1 MRFKGEMWSS
11 FVVFSLFWISICGQ
25 YLPKITYLHVVSE
38 IDYRFSKTIVTS
50 KMVNQKPFATE
61 AKFDIDLPNEAF
73 ITAFKLTVNGRD
85 YHGDVKEREIAR
97 RQFEAAKARGETAGH
112 IISRPRNT
120 NSFQVQVNV
129 EALGEV
135 KFELVYRELLKR
147 TKGYYNHI
155 IYLNPGQLVEDF
167 LITVMITESRTVT
180 YVKIPPLQKGLLAEG
195 PLGDNELAQVE
206 FLSKTQVL
214 VTYQPT
220 LQQQAALSDGGVSGQ
235 FIVQYDVERF
245 NDAGEILVMDGWI
258 VHYFAPEGLPPI
270 PMDIILVFD
279 KSGSMLGRKM
289 SQLQAALI
297 KILDDTKDID
307 RIMLLSFSHTVHSW
321 NRGLVAADRNNK
333 EAAKQYIREQMA
345 FGGTNINLGITEG
358 LRELKT
364 YNHGDR
370 PALMIFLTDGK
381 ATAGVTDTDRI
392 LQNII
397 NANTYNIPIFAL
409 AFGREADYTISK
421 KIAAKNFGFAR
432 KIFEDADATLQITGF
447 YDEIS
452 SLLLEDVNFKYLDG
466 ALYDSTVTDRRFNNY
481 FKGSELVVAGKSDD
495 INRLQQGMKIS
506 ATGYGHRNISI
517 NYPPNQCTILPY
529 KDQGLPPGERH
540 PGMMEKLWA
549 YLTIKQLLK
558 KMDATDIYQ
567 EIKQIEN
574 EILTISLKYQFV
586 TPLTSMVVT
595 LPNQQKVEP
604 CSCGAIPRAGQ
615 GLTNGPLPMPGAGDP
630 FRPGQSNPPF
640 DHSDIDKHLGSLPI
654 SGIPGLGLPKG
665 LFAKTVGKTVV
676 SDSPNTGANG
686 GNVASDVNAPV
697 VPPAP
702 PVSPSL
708 SATSTTPQF
717 VITVTGLSDP
727 LCFNLPLTSGKEYK
741 LLDAARGSSG
751 YVLDATIGKSL
762 IEKLSV
768 IRKIRR
774 FSVPS
779 TVTKS
784 NVEDTEVYSYNEM
797 VSGMIIKVI
806 SKADGLMI
814 VIEVKNNRGNPS
826 GILGILRD
834 LQATVTAKSGNRSR
848 LSITSGSQQIAATAT
863 EATYTANNKCL
874 FIKETDIANLQID
887 VNSFL
892 KP

>member
-1 MRFKGEMWSS
+1 MLRNVSMRFKGDMLSY
-11 FVVFSLFWISICGQ
+11 FVLSLFWISICAQ
-25 YLPKITYLHVVSE
+25 YLPKITYLHVTSE
-38 IDYRFSKTIVTS
+38 IDYRFSKTTVTS

-73 ITAFKLTVNGRD
+73 ITAFKLTVNGKD

-97 RQFEAAKARGETAGH
+97 RQFEAAKAQGQTAGH

-129 EALGEV
+129 AALGEV

-167 LITVMITESRTVT
+167 LTTVMITESRTVT
-180 YVKIPPLQKGLLAEG
+180 YVKIPPLQKGLLTEG
-195 PLGDNELAQVE
+195 PLGDNELSQVE

-220 LQQQAALSDGGVSGQ
+220 LQQQAMLSDGSVSGQ

-258 VHYFAPEGLPPI
+258 VHYFAPEGLPSI

-297 KILDDTKDID
+297 KILDDVKDID
-307 RIMLLSFSHTVHSW
+307 RIMLLSFSHNVHSW
-321 NRGLVAADRNNK
+321 NRGMVAADRSNK

-381 ATAGVTDTDRI
+381 ATSGETDTERI
-392 LQNII
+392 LQNIV
-397 NANTYNIPIFAL
+397 NANTYNIPIFTL

-481 FKGSELVVAGKSDD
+481 FKGSELVVAGKASD
-495 INRLQQGMKIS
+495 INRLQQGMQIS

-529 KDQGLPPGERH
+529 KDTELQPGQRH

-558 KMDATDIYQ
+558 KMETTDIHQ

-586 TPLTSMVVT
+586 TPLTSMIVT
-595 LPNQQKVEP
+595 LPNQVKVEP
-604 CSCGAIPRAGQ
+604 CSCGAIPRVGSLQ
-615 GLTNGPLPMPGAGDP
+615 GLTDGPLPNLPGGPIPPGHSIPSDHRAAIDSTLSQFQLPDAFGFKGDFKKTAARKVVADSSNTAG
-630 FRPGQSNPPF
+630 G
-640 DHSDIDKHLGSLPI
+640 
-654 SGIPGLGLPKG
+654 
-665 LFAKTVGKTVV
+665 
-676 SDSPNTGANG
+676 GA
-686 GNVASDVNAPV
+686 APV
-697 VPPAP
+697 PATT
-702 PVSPSL
+702 VSSSV

-717 VITVTGLSDP
+717 VIKLTGLSDS
-727 LCFNLPLTSGKEYK
+727 LCFNLPLTSGKEYS
-741 LLDAARGSSG
+741 LLDVARGTIG
-751 YVLDATIGKSL
+751 YKMDATVGQSL

-768 IRKIRR
+768 IRKIRS
-774 FSVPS
+774 FSLPS
-779 TVTKS
+779 TVTTS
-784 NVEDTEVYSYNEM
+784 NEEDKEVYMHRETT
-797 VSGMIIKVI
+797 SGLVIKII
-806 SKADGLMI
+806 SKASGLMI
-814 VIEVKNNRGNPS
+814 VLEVKNNRGNPS
-826 GILGILRD
+826 GLLGKLRD
-834 LQATVTAKSGNRSR
+834 LEASVTASSGNKSR
-848 LSITSGSQQIAATAT
+848 LSISSGPQQIAATAT
-863 EATYTANNKCL
+863 EISYTPNNKCL
-874 FIKETDIANLQID
+874 YIQETDMAKLQID
-887 VNSFL
+887 VNSYL